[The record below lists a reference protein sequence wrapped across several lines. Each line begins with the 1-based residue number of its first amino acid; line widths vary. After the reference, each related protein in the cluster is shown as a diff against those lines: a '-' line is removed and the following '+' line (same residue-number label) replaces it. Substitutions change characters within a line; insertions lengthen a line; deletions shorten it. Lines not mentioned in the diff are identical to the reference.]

1 MSIVNNLSKEPFS
14 IDRGGVINMLKN
26 LFTVLIVCM
35 VFSIFV
41 MPAHARDVLKY
52 NQQIY
57 NKSIEIK
64 KIESQISYLE
74 SDYSK
79 VSSRHELLKMDV
91 QDKKEAYAKA
101 KDAYTRAS
109 QNVDIISPEQLSQF
123 LRDYKNAGKDLKASN
138 SKLKGLENNKRFIES
153 KIIRLKIEKKE
164 KYIAILAIKAEVYEK
179 KLREAVWVEG
189 TGECIL
195 DENKTMKECRH
206 LALDYAKRD
215 AIEKGGKSLIESV
228 TEVVMFELTKDDIK
242 ETIKVNIVAQV
253 TSGDFGKSKRVI
265 SGDIIKYIAN
275 VRLKIQSVATYNPYR
290 ESIKEL
296 KANKAEVPPVIV
308 IPSLAQEKVPEPIP
322 QKKIPEPI
330 TKKKVPEPITK
341 KDVSE
346 PILKKKA
353 PGPIPQK
360 KSSEPTVVVPLPSF

>member
-1 MSIVNNLSKEPFS
+1 
-14 IDRGGVINMLKN
+14 MLKN
-26 LFTVLIVCM
+26 LFTVLIACM
-35 VFSIFV
+35 TFSIFV
-41 MPAHARDVLKY
+41 MPAHAQDELRY

-64 KIESQISYLE
+64 KIESQISHLE

-91 QDKKEAYAKA
+91 QDKKETYTKA
-101 KDAYTRAS
+101 KDDYTRAS
-109 QNVDIISPEQLSQF
+109 QNVDIISQEQLSQF
-123 LRDYKNAGKDLKASN
+123 LRDYKNADKDLRASN
-138 SKLKGLENNKRFIES
+138 SKLKRLENDKSFIET
-153 KIIRLKIEKKE
+153 KIRRLKNDKKE
-164 KYIAILAIKAEVYEK
+164 KYVEILEIKAEIYEK

-189 TGECIL
+189 TGESIL
-195 DENKTMKECRH
+195 DENKTMKECKH

-275 VRLKIQSVATYNPYR
+275 VRLKVQSVITYNPYR
-290 ESIKEL
+290 ERIKEL
-296 KANKAEVPPVIV
+296 KANKAEVPSVIV
-308 IPSLAQEKVPEPIP
+308 IPSLAQEK
-322 QKKIPEPI
+322 IPEP
-330 TKKKVPEPITK
+330 TPQKKVPEQEK
-341 KDVSE
+341 VDKEYE
-346 PILKKKA
+346 PTTSKE
-353 PGPIPQK
+353 P
-360 KSSEPTVVVPLPSF
+360 EPTVDVPLPSF

>member
-1 MSIVNNLSKEPFS
+1 
-14 IDRGGVINMLKN
+14 MLKK
-26 LFTVLIVCM
+26 LFAVLILCM

-41 MPAHARDVLKY
+41 MPAHAQDELKY

-64 KIESQISYLE
+64 KIESQISNLE
-74 SDYSK
+74 SDYNK
-79 VSSRHELLKMDV
+79 VSSSQELLKMDI
-91 QDKKEAYAKA
+91 QNKKESYANA

-109 QNVDIISPEQLSQF
+109 QNVDIISPEQLSQL
-123 LRDYKNAGKDLKASN
+123 LRDYKNADKDLKTSN
-138 SKLKGLENNKRFIES
+138 SKLKGIENNKRFIES
-153 KIIRLKIEKKE
+153 KIIRLKNEKKE
-164 KYIAILAIKAEVYEK
+164 KYIAILGIKAEVYEK

-195 DENKTMKECRH
+195 DENKTMKECRQM
-206 LALDYAKRD
+206 ALDYAKRD

-242 ETIKVNIVAQV
+242 ETVKVNIVAQV
-253 TSGDFGKSKRVI
+253 TSGDFGKSRRII

-275 VRLKIQSVATYNPYR
+275 VRLKVQSVATYNPYR

-296 KANKAEVPPVIV
+296 KANKAEAPPVIV
-308 IPSLAQEKVPEPIP
+308 VPSLAQEKVPEPIP
-322 QKKIPEPI
+322 QKKIQEPFPQ
-330 TKKKVPEPITK
+330 KK
-341 KDVSE
+341 VSE

-353 PGPIPQK
+353 PERRPK
-360 KSSEPTVVVPLPSF
+360 KKRSEPTVVVPLPTF